1 MGSSCPSAEAPGDR
15 AGCPAGANIGAVLLA
30 DLVDTSTRV
39 GATAKRSEKSARLAD
54 LFRRVTD
61 DELPVAVAILSAAPR
76 QGRVGVG
83 WATARLDGGA
93 SIPSWS
99 ILDLDRFL
107 DELAGLGGP
116 GVQRDRRRAMD
127 DFAAKATPA
136 EARFVTA
143 LLTGELRQGALAGV
157 VEQAVA
163 LACDVP
169 ASALRRAA
177 MLCGDLPEAARLAR
191 IGGRSALDAVGIRL
205 GVPLQ
210 PMLAATAASVGEA
223 VTELGEVSVEWKL
236 DGIRLQ
242 AHRRADRVR
251 LFTRNLNDVTEQF
264 PAVVEQVRAAEIG
277 EGVLDG
283 EVIGVGAD
291 GQPALFQDSL
301 GAAEH
306 VAWWFDALM
315 LDGESLIDLPLRDRL
330 DRLEVVG
337 SLRRIPGIRTPSAD
351 AAAEMLAESLSAGHE
366 GVVLKSLESSYA
378 TGRRGKVWR
387 KVKPVHTLDLVVIGV
402 EWGSGRRQGFLSN
415 LHLGAL
421 GEDGAPVMVGKTF
434 KGLTDELLAW
444 QTAEL
449 LAGEVGREGHVV
461 WVRPELVVEIALD
474 GVQRST
480 RYPGG
485 VALRFARV
493 RRYRTDKSPTEA
505 DRLERLQAMLPGRGR
520 PRSGVGPDPSTG
532 PAPVS

>member
-1 MGSSCPSAEAPGDR
+1 
-15 AGCPAGANIGAVLLA
+15 VLLA
-30 DLVDTSTRV
+30 DLVDTSARV
-39 GATAKRSEKSARLAD
+39 ASTPKRNEKISLLAD
-54 LFRRVTD
+54 LLRRLTD
-61 DELPVAVAILSAAPR
+61 DELPVAVALLCAAPR

-83 WATARLDGGA
+83 WATAHLDGEA
-93 SIPSWS
+93 DEPSWS
-99 ILDLDRFL
+99 ILDLDLFL
-107 DELAGLGGP
+107 EQLAGLAGP

-127 DFAAKATPA
+127 DFAADATPA
-136 EARFVTA
+136 EAGFVTA

-157 VEQAVA
+157 VERAVA
-163 LACDVP
+163 LACEVP
-169 ASALRRAA
+169 ASVLRRAA
-177 MLCGDLPEAARLAR
+177 MLCGDLPAAARLAR
-191 IGGRSALDAVGIRL
+191 TGGRFALDGVGLRL

-210 PMLAATAASVGEA
+210 PMLAATATSVEDA
-223 VTELGEVSVEWKL
+223 IADLGEVSVEWKL

-242 AHRRADRVR
+242 AHRRAGRVR

-264 PAVVEQVRAAEIG
+264 PAVVEQVNAAELG

-291 GQPALFQDSL
+291 GRPALFQDSF

-315 LDGESLIDLPLRDRL
+315 LEGESLIDLPLRDRL
-330 DRLEVVG
+330 DRLEGINV
-337 SLRRIPGIRTPSAD
+337 LRRMPGVRTRSAGR
-351 AAAEMLAESLSAGHE
+351 AAEVLTQALSAGHE

-378 TGRRGKVWR
+378 AGRRGRAWR

-402 EWGSGRRQGFLSN
+402 EWGSGRRQGLLSN
-415 LHLGAL
+415 LHLAAL
-421 GEDGAPVMVGKTF
+421 GDDGAPVMVGKTF

-444 QTAEL
+444 QTVEL
-449 LAGEVGREGHVV
+449 LAREVGREGHVV

-493 RRYRTDKSPTEA
+493 RRYRTDKSPSEV
-505 DRLERLQAMLPGRGR
+505 DRLVQLRAMLRGT
-520 PRSGVGPDPSTG
+520 S
-532 PAPVS
+532 